1 MLLKSSKIIQT
12 NIIFPS
18 VICNGPIASKAG
30 KRKQMRTNANKIPI
44 EKNASLKLM
53 GSNVDQ

>member
-44 EKNASLKLM
+44 ENYYIEGQVTLLS
-53 GSNVDQ
+53 